1 MWFVDLDY
9 KLSQDIVMNNKLTAA
24 FLSALVFFGGFSLRA
39 QDRTAE
45 SYRHALDL
53 YNHGMFERA
62 GTLFG
67 QIASSTGD
75 VMAEGYKT
83 LCAVRLQEKG
93 YETAAEGYLKAY
105 PYSKLIPQ
113 IRFYNGL
120 NLFDREDYKSAV
132 SEFDSID
139 SGLLEKEQ
147 VAEYMFKH
155 GYALFEEGNLDR
167 AREIFAKGEK
177 MPYSDYTAPSRY
189 SMGYIDYTRKKF
201 QDAYEWFEKAG
212 KDARF
217 TDISNYYMTECR
229 FMQKDYDYVLKNG
242 VKLYDEVPADRQS
255 HLARI
260 ISESFL
266 ATGNS
271 GKAKEFYDK
280 IEQSRLDMD
289 RDDWFY
295 AGTVLYSNGD
305 FKGAIDNFTRMSSR
319 TDSIGQIA
327 NYQLGYSY
335 IQTGDKVAAL
345 ESFKDAAARSFNPDI
360 QEDAHF
366 NYAKLSFDL
375 NNNPKVFDEYMAKY
389 PGKDKGDQIYSYM
402 ALASLYN
409 HDYAGAVDAY
419 ANVDNLDDNQK
430 ANYMRANY
438 LRANQLIENGSWSD
452 AVPLLKAAGY
462 YAPKRDPFNQLTR
475 YWLGESYYRSD
486 QFEKAVETFQDLYN
500 NSALDGKPEGR
511 LIPYDLAY
519 SYFRMGDYDAA
530 AKWFDEYLQEKT
542 PTEGEDAAAR
552 RADCDFIKKDY
563 KTAVQGYENAMRR
576 FSYSDNLY
584 PAYKAGIAYGLLGDK
599 NGKVNALSK
608 ALKASPSAG
617 YYSEA
622 LYELGRAYVSTGNND
637 AAIKAFDKLR
647 VNTDDKT
654 ISARAL
660 IELGMISRNMS
671 EFDKALSYYKRVVED
686 MPGTE
691 YANDALAA
699 IESIYQTEGRTDEY
713 LDYADKVGA
722 IKDKTAG
729 EKESMYFAAA
739 EQLYL
744 SENWNK
750 ALASLQNY
758 LERYPSGADAG
769 KANFYAA
776 ECYRALGKKE
786 QACDW
791 YKKAVAL
798 SPDSSFAETAMLN
811 FSRLSFEMQRYKDA
825 YGGFSSLLNSAK
837 IEGNKHTARVGMAR
851 SAYKAGE
858 YSTAISCADKVKA
871 DSKSTEAEIR
881 EADYMKAKSLLSTNE
896 RTQAF
901 EIFSALSSKPSTDE
915 GAEAAYMLIQD
926 ACDRGK
932 YKEVEDKV
940 YDFSSKAGGQNYWL
954 AKAFI
959 ALGDSFAEQENYT
972 QAKATFESVLNGYTP
987 ASGTTDDVLDNV
999 RMRLSKLANLMN

>member
-1 MWFVDLDY
+1 M
-9 KLSQDIVMNNKLTAA
+9 KSKLTAA
-24 FLSALVFFGGFSLRA
+24 ILSAMVLLGGPALGG

-45 SYRHALDL
+45 SFRHAMDL

-62 GTLFG
+62 GAVFD
-67 QIASSTGD
+67 QISSSTGD
-75 VMAEGYKT
+75 VLAEGYRV
-83 LCAVRLQEKG
+83 LCATRLQERG
-93 YETAAEGYLKAY
+93 YETMVESYLSSC

-120 NLFDREDYKSAV
+120 NLFDKEDYNAAAG
-132 SEFDSID
+132 EFGMIEAKALDKD
-139 SGLLEKEQ
+139 Q
-147 VAEYMFKH
+147 VAEFMFKR
-155 GYALFEEGNLDR
+155 GYALFEGGDLDS
-167 AREIFAKGEK
+167 AREIFAQGEK

-189 SMGYIDYTRKKF
+189 SMGYIDYTRKDFK
-201 QDAYEWFEKAG
+201 QAYSWFEKAG

-229 FMQKDYDYVLKNG
+229 FMLKDYAYVIKNG
-242 VKLYDEVPADRQS
+242 VKLYDEVPEDRKS

-266 ATGNS
+266 ATGDT

-295 AGTVLYSNGD
+295 AGTVLYSTGD
-305 FKGAIDNFTRMSSR
+305 FNGAIDNFSRMSSR

-335 IQTGDKVAAL
+335 IQTGNKVAAL
-345 ESFKDAAARSFNPDI
+345 DAFRDASAQKYNPDI
-360 QEDAHF
+360 QEDSHF

-375 NNNPKVFDEYMAKY
+375 NNNPKVFDEYIAKY
-389 PGKDKGDQIYSYM
+389 PGKEKGDQIYSYM

-419 ANVDNLDDNQK
+419 ANIDNLDSNQR

-438 LRANQLIENGSWSD
+438 LRANQLIGNGSWRD

-462 YAPKRDPFNQLTR
+462 YSDKKDPFNQLTR
-475 YWLGESYYRSD
+475 YWLGESYYRGD
-486 QFEKAVETFQDLYN
+486 QYDKAVETFQDLYN

-519 SYFRMGDYDAA
+519 SYFRMGEYDNA
-530 AKWFDEYLQEKT
+530 AKWFDEYLKERN
-542 PTEGEDAAAR
+542 PSEGEDAASR
-552 RADCDFIKKDY
+552 RADCDFIRKDY
-563 KTAVQGYENAMRR
+563 KTAVQGYEDAMRR
-576 FSYSDNLY
+576 FPYSDNLY
-584 PAYKAGIAYGLLGDK
+584 PAYRAGIAYGLLGDK
-599 NGKVNALSK
+599 NNKVNALSR
-608 ALKASPSAG
+608 ALKANPSAG

-622 LYELGRAYVSTGNND
+622 MYELGRAYVAAGNND

-660 IELGMISRNMS
+660 IELGMIYRNMS
-671 EFDKALSYYKRVVED
+671 EFEKSLAYYKRVVDE

-691 YANDALAA
+691 YASDALAA

-713 LDYADKVGA
+713 IDYADRIGA
-722 IKDKTAG
+722 IKDKSAG

-769 KANFYAA
+769 KARFYTA

-791 YKKAVAL
+791 YKQAVA
-798 SPDSSFAETAMLN
+798 SSEGSSFAETAMLN
-811 FSRLSFEMQRYKDA
+811 FSRLSYEMQRYKDA
-825 YGGFSSLLNSAK
+825 YGGFSSLLGSAK
-837 IEGNKHTARVGMAR
+837 IEGNKHTARVGMMR
-851 SAYKAGE
+851 SAFKAADH
-858 YSTAISCADKVKA
+858 SSAISCADKVKA
-871 DSKSTEAEIR
+871 DPKSTEAELR
-881 EADYMKAKSLLSTNE
+881 EADYTKAKSLLSSNE
-896 RTQAF
+896 RAAALK
-901 EIFSALSSKPSTDE
+901 IFADLAGKPSTAE

-926 ACDRGK
+926 AYDQGK
-932 YKEVEDKV
+932 YDIVEKKV

-959 ALGDSFAEQENYT
+959 VLGDSFAEQDNLA
-972 QAKATFESVLNGYTP
+972 QAKATFESVLNGYQPT
-987 ASGTTDDVLDNV
+987 SGTSDDVLDNV
-999 RMRLSKLANLMN
+999 RMRLSKLADMMN

>member
-1 MWFVDLDY
+1 MDKTL
-9 KLSQDIVMNNKLTAA
+9 KAA
-24 FLSALVFFGGFSLRA
+24 LLSAAILLGGVFLHG
-39 QDRTAE
+39 QDRTTE
-45 SYRHALDL
+45 SFRHALDL

-62 GTLFG
+62 GTIFDR
-67 QIASSTGD
+67 ISTETGD
-75 VMAEGYKT
+75 VLAEGYKT
-83 LCAVRLQEKG
+83 LCAVRLQEEG
-93 YETAAEGYLKAY
+93 YETMVDGYIGSR
-105 PYSKLIPQ
+105 PYSRLIPQ
-113 IRFYNGL
+113 IRFYRGL
-120 NLFDREDYKSAV
+120 NLFDKEDYDSV
-132 SEFDSID
+132 VGEFDKID
-139 SGLLEKEQ
+139 ADLLEKDQ

-155 GYALFEEGNLDR
+155 GYALFEEGDLDR
-167 AREIFAKGEK
+167 ARDIFSKAEK

-189 SMGYIDYTRKKF
+189 SMGYIDYTRKEFKE
-201 QDAYEWFEKAG
+201 AYNWFEKAG

-229 FMQKDYDYVLKNG
+229 FMQKDYAYVIKNG

-260 ISESFL
+260 ISESYL
-266 ATGNS
+266 ATGDS

-295 AGTVLYSNGD
+295 AGTVLYSTGD
-305 FKGAIDNFTRMSSR
+305 FKGAIDNFSRMSSR

-335 IQTGDKVAAL
+335 IQTGNKVAAL
-345 ESFKDAAARSFNPDI
+345 DAFKDASAQKYNPDI

-375 NNNPKVFDEYMAKY
+375 NNNPKAFDDYISKY
-389 PGKDKGDQIYSYM
+389 PGKEKGDQIYSYM

-419 ANVDNLDDNQK
+419 ANIDNLDNNQK

-438 LRANQLIENGSWSD
+438 LRANQLIENGSWRD

-462 YAPKRDPFNQLTR
+462 YSDKREPFNQLTR
-475 YWLGESYYRSD
+475 YWLGESYYRGD
-486 QFEKAVETFQDLYN
+486 QYDKAVETFQELYN
-500 NSALDGKPEGR
+500 NSALDGKPEGK
-511 LIPYDLAY
+511 LIPFDLAY
-519 SYFRMGDYDAA
+519 SYFRMGDYDNA
-530 AKWFDEYLQEKT
+530 AKWFDEYLQEKN
-542 PTEGEDAAAR
+542 PSEGEDAAAR

-563 KTAVQGYENAMRR
+563 KTAVQGYEDAMRR

-584 PAYKAGIAYGLLGDK
+584 PAYRAGIAYGLLGDK

-608 ALKASPSAG
+608 ALKANPSAA

-622 LYELGRAYVSTGNND
+622 MYELGRAYVGVGNND

-654 ISARAL
+654 ISARTL
-660 IELGMISRNMS
+660 IELGMIYRNMS
-671 EFDKALSYYKRVVED
+671 EFDKALGYYKRVVEE

-713 LDYADKVGA
+713 LDYADRVGV

-750 ALASLQNY
+750 ALAALQNY

-769 KANFYAA
+769 KAEFYMA
-776 ECYRALGKKE
+776 ESYRALGKKE

-791 YKKAVAL
+791 YKKAVA
-798 SPDSSFAETAMLN
+798 SSAGSSFAETAMLN
-811 FSRLSFEMQRYKDA
+811 FSRLSYEMQRYKDA
-825 YGGFSSLLNSAK
+825 YGGFSSLLGAAK
-837 IEGNKHTARVGMAR
+837 IEGNKHTARVGMMR
-851 SAYKAGE
+851 SAYRA
-858 YSTAISCADKVKA
+858 SDFTSAISCADKVKS
-871 DSKSTEAEIR
+871 DSKSTEAELR
-881 EADYMKAKSLLSTNE
+881 EADYTKAKSLLSTNE
-896 RTQAF
+896 RTAAF
-901 EIFSALSSKPSTDE
+901 EIFSQLASKPSTNE

-926 ACDRGK
+926 AYDQGK
-932 YKEVEDKV
+932 YDTVEKKV

-959 ALGDSFAEQENYT
+959 VLGDSFAEQDNYT
-972 QAKATFESVLNGYTP
+972 QAKATFESVLNGYQP

-999 RMRLSKLANLMN
+999 RMRLSKLGNLMN

>member
-1 MWFVDLDY
+1 MWIVDLNY
-9 KLSQDIVMNNKLTAA
+9 KLSQDIVMKRKLTAA
-24 FLSALVFFGGFSLRA
+24 LLSATVLLGGLSLRA
-39 QDRTAE
+39 QNQTTD

-53 YNHGMFERA
+53 YEHGMFERA
-62 GTLFG
+62 GTIFD
-67 QIASSTGD
+67 QISLSTGD
-75 VMAEGYKT
+75 VMAEGYRT

-93 YETAAEGYLKAY
+93 YETMVANYIGAH
-105 PYSKLIPQ
+105 PYSKLVPQ

-120 NLFDREDYKSAV
+120 NLFDREDYSAAV
-132 SEFDSID
+132 GEFDLIEPKHLGKS
-139 SGLLEKEQ
+139 Q

-155 GYALFEEGNLDR
+155 GYALFEEGDLDR
-167 AREIFAKGEK
+167 ARDIFAKGEK

-189 SMGYIDYTRKKF
+189 SMGYIDYTRKDFKE
-201 QDAYEWFEKAG
+201 AYNWFEKAG

-229 FMQKDYDYVLKNG
+229 FMQKDYAYVLKNG
-242 VKLYDEVPADRQS
+242 VKLYDEVPADRKS

-260 ISESFL
+260 ISESYL
-266 ATGNS
+266 ATGDS

-280 IEQSRLDMD
+280 IESDRIDMD

-305 FKGAIDNFTRMSSR
+305 FKGAIDNFSRMSSR

-335 IQTGDKVAAL
+335 IQTGNKVAAL
-345 ESFKDAAARSFNPDI
+345 DAFRDASSLGFNPDI

-375 NNNPKVFDEYMAKY
+375 NHNPKVFDDYISKY

-419 ANVDNLDDNQK
+419 ANIDNLDNNQK

-438 LRANQLIENGSWSD
+438 LRANQLIGNGSWRD

-462 YAPKRDPFNQLTR
+462 YSDKREPFNQLTR
-475 YWLGESYYRSD
+475 YWLGESYYRGD
-486 QFEKAVETFQDLYN
+486 QYDKAVETFQELYN

-519 SYFRMGDYDAA
+519 SYFRMGDYDNA
-530 AKWFDEYLQEKT
+530 AKWFDEYLQEKN
-542 PTEGEDAAAR
+542 PSEGEDAASR

-563 KTAVQGYENAMRR
+563 KTAVKGYEDAMRR
-576 FSYSDNLY
+576 FDYSSSLY

-599 NGKVNALSK
+599 KGKVDVLSRALRYN
-608 ALKASPSAG
+608 PSAG

-622 LYELGRAYVSTGNND
+622 MYELGRAYVASGNND

-654 ISARAL
+654 IAARAL
-660 IELGMISRNMS
+660 IELGMIYRNMS
-671 EFDKALSYYKRVVED
+671 EYDKALGYYKRVVED

-691 YANDALAA
+691 YASDALAA
-699 IESIYQTEGRTDEY
+699 IESIYQTDGRTDEFI
-713 LDYADKVGA
+713 DYADKIGA
-722 IKDKTAG
+722 IKDKSAG

-769 KANFYAA
+769 KAVFYTA
-776 ECYRALGKKE
+776 ECYRNLGKKE

-791 YKKAVAL
+791 YKKAVQGGAG
-798 SPDSSFAETAMLN
+798 SSYTEAAMLN
-811 FSRLSFEMQRYKDA
+811 FSRLSYEMQRYKDA
-825 YGGFSSLLNSAK
+825 YGGFSSLLGAAK
-837 IEGNKHTARVGMAR
+837 IEGNKHTARVGMTR
-851 SAYKAGE
+851 SAYKGGDFTA
-858 YSTAISCADKVKA
+858 AISCADKVKA
-871 DSKSTEAEIR
+871 DSKSTEAELR
-881 EADYMKAKSLLSTNE
+881 EADYIKAKSLLSTNE
-896 RTQAF
+896 RSRAF
-901 EIFSALSSKPSTDE
+901 EIFNTLAAKPSTNE
-915 GAEAAYMLIQD
+915 GAEAAYMLILD
-926 ACDRGK
+926 AYDQGK
-932 YKEVEDKV
+932 YDTVEKKV
-940 YDFSSKAGGQNYWL
+940 YDFSSKAAGQNYWL
-954 AKAFI
+954 AKSFI
-959 ALGDSFAEQENYT
+959 VLGDSFADQDNFA
-972 QAKATFESVLNGYTP
+972 QAKATFESVLNGYQPT
-987 ASGTTDDVLDNV
+987 GTEDDVLDNV
-999 RMRLSKLANLMN
+999 RMRLSKLNNLMK

>member
-1 MWFVDLDY
+1 MNT
-9 KLSQDIVMNNKLTAA
+9 KLKAA
-24 FLSALVFFGGFSLRA
+24 LLAAAMLPGWLSLPA
-39 QDRTAE
+39 QDRTPDR
-45 SYRHALDL
+45 YRQAIDL

-62 GTLFG
+62 GTIFD
-67 QIASSTGD
+67 QIQSETGD

-93 YETAAEGYLKAY
+93 HETMASSYISGN

-113 IRFYNGL
+113 IRFYSGL
-120 NLFDREDYKSAV
+120 NLFDKEDYKGAAE
-132 SEFDSID
+132 EFGKID
-139 SGLLEKEQ
+139 QKSLEKGQ
-147 VAEYMFKH
+147 IAEYMFKR
-155 GYALFEEGNLDR
+155 GYALFEEGDLDR

-189 SMGYIDYTRKKF
+189 SMGYIDYTRKDFKE
-201 QDAYEWFEKAG
+201 AYSWFEKAG

-229 FMQKDYDYVLKNG
+229 FMQKDYAYVIRNG
-242 VKLYDEVPADRQS
+242 VKLYDEVPADRKS

-260 ISESFL
+260 ISESYL
-266 ATGNS
+266 ATGES
-271 GKAKEFYDK
+271 AKAKEFYDK
-280 IEQSRLDMD
+280 IESDRIDMD

-335 IQTGDKVAAL
+335 IQTGNKVAAL
-345 ESFKDAAARSFNPDI
+345 DAFREASGRDFNPDVK
-360 QEDAHF
+360 EDAHF

-375 NNNPKVFDEYMAKY
+375 NNNPKVFDDYMSKY
-389 PGKDKGDQIYSYM
+389 PGKEKGDQIYSYM

-419 ANVDNLDDNQK
+419 ANIDNLDDNQK

-438 LRANQLIENGSWSD
+438 LRANQLIQNGSWRD
-452 AVPLLKAAGY
+452 AAPLLKAAGY
-462 YAPKRDPFNQLTR
+462 YSDKKEPFNQLTR
-475 YWLGESYYRSD
+475 YWLAESYYRGG
-486 QFEKAVETFQDLYN
+486 QFEQALETFTDLYN
-500 NSALDGKPEGR
+500 TSALDGKPEGR

-519 SYFRMGDYDAA
+519 SYFRMGDYSNA
-530 AKWFDEYLQEKT
+530 AKWFDEYLKDSN
-542 PTEGEDAAAR
+542 PAEGEDAASR
-552 RADCDFIKKDY
+552 RADCDFVVKDY
-563 KTAVQGYENAMRR
+563 KTAAKGYEDALRR

-599 NGKVNALSK
+599 DGKVSVLSR
-608 ALKASPSAG
+608 ALKARPSAE

-622 LYELGRAYVSTGNND
+622 MYELGRAYVSKGDNES
-637 AAIKAFDKLR
+637 AVKAFDKLR
-647 VNTDDKT
+647 VETDDKT
-654 ISARAL
+654 IAARAL
-660 IELGMISRNMS
+660 IELGMIYRNMS
-671 EFDKALSYYKRVVED
+671 EFDKALGHYKRVVED

-691 YANDALAA
+691 YASDALAA
-699 IESIYQTEGRTDEY
+699 IESIYQTEGRADEY
-713 LDYADKVGA
+713 IDYADKIGA
-722 IKDKTAG
+722 IKDKSAG

-750 ALASLQNY
+750 ALAALQNY
-758 LERYPSGADAG
+758 LERYPSGAEAG
-769 KANFYAA
+769 KASFYTA
-776 ECYRALGKKE
+776 ECYRNLGKKE

-791 YKKAVAL
+791 YKKTVET
-798 SPDSSFAETAMLN
+798 SEGTSQAEAAMLN
-811 FSRLSFEMQRYKDA
+811 FSVLSYEMQRYKDA
-825 YGGFSSLLNSAK
+825 YGGFSSLLSSAK
-837 IEGNKHTARVGMAR
+837 IEGNKHTARVGMTR
-851 SAYKAGE
+851 SAYKAGD
-858 YSTAISCADKVKA
+858 YSSAITCAGKVKA
-871 DSKSTEAEIR
+871 DSKSTEAELR
-881 EADYMKAKSLLSTNE
+881 EADYIMAKSLLSTNE
-896 RTQAF
+896 RSRAF
-901 EIFSALSSKPSTDE
+901 EIFKTLAAKPSTDE

-926 ACDRGK
+926 ACDQGK
-932 YKEVEDKV
+932 YKEVEEKV

-959 ALGDSFAEQENYT
+959 ALGDSFAEQENYA
-972 QAKATFESVLNGYTP
+972 QAKATFESVLKGYKPANGT
-987 ASGTTDDVLDNV
+987 ADDVLDNV